1 MKENLLSI
9 YLDLLRDILLQTIDA
24 LDPNDLEYGTM
35 PMDPKIKVATFIFFD
50 EQILMECPFC
60 GRTLIKTDYSKIKKL
75 LNEESTP
82 RGKICEKC
90 GGVSVL
96 RLNAEARNIIM
107 TKLGETLASI
117 PEAEAPKDQEQG

>member
-1 MKENLLSI
+1 LG
-9 YLDLLRDILLQTIDA
+9 LLRDTLLQTIDA
-24 LDPNDLEYGTM
+24 LDTNDLDNGTV

-60 GRTLIKTDYSKIKKL
+60 GRTLIKTDYNKIKKL

-96 RLNAEARNIIM
+96 RLNAEARNIILS
-107 TKLGETLASI
+107 KLGEPLENSDAGDS
-117 PEAEAPKDQEQG
+117 EVAKGDEG